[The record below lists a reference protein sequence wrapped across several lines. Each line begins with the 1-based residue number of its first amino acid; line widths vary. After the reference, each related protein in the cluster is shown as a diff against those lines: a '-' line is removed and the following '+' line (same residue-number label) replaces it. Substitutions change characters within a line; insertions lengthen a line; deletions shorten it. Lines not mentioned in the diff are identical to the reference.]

1 MVFRGGNGGVL
12 LQFPY
17 PLDDISSL
25 HFSPTSDCLVAAFEE
40 SLHKCLWRLDIQ
52 EITSFDLD
60 VGDIPPA
67 IIHLPNVNRLFVPQD
82 DTVEVWEVLMTG
94 QNMIFKTEPLTTSKI
109 RSICLSRDGHR
120 LLVESENGTVR
131 MQNME
136 DLGSSQP
143 AIQDVTDRPEIIGFL
158 PSGKMVAIRSGQ
170 LD

>member
-1 MVFRGGNGGVL
+1 MV
-12 LQFPY
+12 Y
-17 PLDDISSL
+17 LDDISSL